1 MGAAANSLRV
11 IIVSSHCRPSGII
24 NDDVAT
30 RSSVCVCVK
39 LQALLPIGDE
49 CKNVRK
55 VEAKLLSRFWLVVHC
70 VADVVGRK
78 KRNRQLPWIL
88 ELEKQI
94 CFKTADSSTPTIPG
108 LLIPLYLVVSP
119 TLFFVPVW
127 ERKSKGKV
135 PHVQWKEKRRRIGF
149 CVVRSWSSHARH
161 EAEQQGRNT

>member
-88 ELEKQI
+88 KLEKQI

-108 LLIPLYLVVSP
+108 LLIPCIWWL
-119 TLFFVPVW
+119 
-127 ERKSKGKV
+127 V
-135 PHVQWKEKRRRIGF
+135 PHFFLYRCERERAKEKF
-149 CVVRSWSSHARH
+149 LTFSEKRS
-161 EAEQQGRNT
+161 EEE